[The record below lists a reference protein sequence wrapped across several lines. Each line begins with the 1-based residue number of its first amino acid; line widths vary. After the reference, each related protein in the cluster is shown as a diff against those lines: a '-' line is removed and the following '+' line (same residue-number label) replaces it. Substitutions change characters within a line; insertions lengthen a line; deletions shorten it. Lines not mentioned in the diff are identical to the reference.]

1 MSEIIKY
8 IAPDTQVELEVG
20 FEKESIWLNQRQ
32 MATLFGKDTDT
43 IGLHLKKIYADE
55 ELDELS
61 TTEYFSVVQTEGK
74 RQVTRT
80 IKFFN
85 LDAIISVGYRVNS
98 KRGTQFR
105 IWATKVL
112 KEKLLESV
120 NRRNSAQELVN
131 VVRYFGRI
139 TEGKALEKEEAVGLL
154 HVITDYS
161 HALEILDQYDHQRL
175 EVAIRDEESVRVTAA
190 DIRQLVKEM
199 RQRFGA
205 GDLFGVEKDQSL
217 ESSVAA
223 IYQTFD
229 GKELYPAPAIKAAN
243 LLYFLVKNH
252 SFVDGNKRIAAAT
265 FIWFLH
271 KNKILTDNYGIK
283 VLDNNTLVALTLMLA
298 ESNPDDREM
307 LVKVVV
313 KLLV

>member
-1 MSEIIKY
+1 MSEVIKY
-8 IAPDTQVELEVG
+8 IAPDTKVELEVG
-20 FEKESIWLNQRQ
+20 LEQETVWLNQDQ
-32 MATLFGKDTDT
+32 MVTLFQRDQSVISRHIRNVFSEG
-43 IGLHLKKIYADE
+43 
-55 ELDELS
+55 ELDRKS
-61 TTEYFSVVQTEGK
+61 NMQKMHITNSDKPVMY
-74 RQVTRT
+74 
-80 IKFFN
+80 FN
-85 LDAIISVGYRVNS
+85 LDVIISVGYRVKS
-98 KRGTQFR
+98 IRGTQFR

-131 VVRYFGRI
+131 VVRYIGRI

-161 HALEILDQYDHQRL
+161 HALEILDQYDHQQL
-175 EVAIRDEESVRVTAA
+175 EVVTRDGKSVQVTSDEIRH
-190 DIRQLVKEM
+190 LVKEM
-199 RQRFGA
+199 RVKFGA

-229 GKELYPAPAIKAAN
+229 GKELYPAPEIKAAN

-271 KNKILTDNYGIK
+271 KNNILFDNYGIK

-313 KLLV
+313 KLLA

>member
-8 IAPDTQVELEVG
+8 IAPDTTVELEVG
-20 FEKESIWLNQRQ
+20 FEKETVWLNQDQ
-32 MATLFGKDTDT
+32 MVTLFQRDQSVISRHIRNVFSEG
-43 IGLHLKKIYADE
+43 
-55 ELDELS
+55 ELDRKS
-61 TTEYFSVVQTEGK
+61 NMQKMHITNSDKPVMY
-74 RQVTRT
+74 
-80 IKFFN
+80 FN
-85 LDAIISVGYRVNS
+85 LDVIISVGFRVKS
-98 KRGTQFR
+98 IRGTQFR

-131 VVRYFGRI
+131 VVRYIGRI

-161 HALEILDQYDHQRL
+161 HALEILDQYDHQQL
-175 EVAIRDEESVRVTAA
+175 EVVIRDGESVRVTS
-190 DIRQLVKEM
+190 DEIRQLVKEI
-199 RQRFGA
+199 RVKFGA

-229 GKELYPAPAIKAAN
+229 GKELYPAPEIKAAN

-271 KNKILTDNYGIK
+271 KNNILFDNYGIK